1 MPRVDEAG
9 EDAELIRRFLNG
21 DAWAFEILMDKY
33 YVRIGRLAARI
44 LGDRAEAEDIAQE
57 VFLRAS
63 QGLSR
68 FRGDASLLTWLSR
81 IAVNLSVTALHR
93 QRAQSVFKREAVPS
107 PSPADASAEVELRR
121 RQSAVRDAIDSLP
134 VNYRVAI
141 VLSSVEEFAYHE
153 IADMLGIP
161 IGTVK
166 SRINFGKHLLKEKL
180 IALLRTDGE

>member
-1 MPRVDEAG
+1 MSSVDEAG
-9 EDAELIRRFLNG
+9 DDAELIRRFLDG
-21 DAWAFEILMDKY
+21 DARAFEALMDKY
-33 YVRIGRLAARI
+33 YVRIGRLAARV
-44 LGDRAEAEDIAQE
+44 LGNPAAAEDIAQE
-57 VFLRAS
+57 VFLRAA

-93 QRAQSVFKREAVPS
+93 QRAQSALRREVTPA
-107 PSPADASAEVELRR
+107 PSPADASAEVERRR
-121 RQSAVRDAIDSLP
+121 RQAAVRDAIDSLP
-134 VNYRVAI
+134 VNYRVVI

-166 SRINFGKHLLKEKL
+166 SRINFGKLLLKDKL
-180 IALLRTDGE
+180 LALLPANGG